1 MGRRKTID
9 RDHVLDVAEG
19 IVATRGAAA
28 LTIGAVAAAAGITK
42 GGVQSCFGTK
52 EAMIAAMLARWLD
65 EDDRRFAAAGG
76 DAAEPGARIRA
87 HLESTQRLDEASH
100 ARAVAL
106 LAALVQTP
114 DHLQAA
120 QGWYARRLRGLRPND
135 ARDRRARLAFLAA
148 EGATLL
154 RFCGLLPM
162 TQQEWDDTFDDI
174 RHLLE
179 AAPPAEAAAA
189 DAARPPARARKGG
202 TT

>member
-9 RDHVLDVAEG
+9 RDRVLDVAEE

-52 EAMIAAMLARWLD
+52 EAMIAAMLKRWLA
-65 EDDRRFAAAGG
+65 EDDRRFRAAGG
-76 DAAEPGARIRA
+76 DAAAPADRIRA
-87 HLESTQRLDEASH
+87 HVETTHSLDEASH

-106 LAALVQTP
+106 LAALLQTP
-114 DHLQAA
+114 EHLMAA
-120 QGWYARRLRGLRPND
+120 RGWYAGRLGSLDPRD
-135 ARDRRARLAFLAA
+135 AGGRRARLAFLAA

-154 RFCGLLPM
+154 RFCGLLSM
-162 TQQEWDDTFDDI
+162 TQHEWDDIFADI

-179 AAPPAEAAAA
+179 PSL
-189 DAARPPARARKGG
+189 AARPPQGKVAQR
-202 TT
+202 